1 MATLIKDLPRFHA
14 DCMDYQKRIE
24 SIEDENI
31 KRQAMTMYETFLNA
45 VDAVD
50 NSVNQLANNG
60 PVFGSEHDMIRENLQ
75 KSRLDLVRWL
85 KKYSPLERDNP
96 IPVGSGV

>member
-1 MATLIKDLPRFHA
+1 MATLIRDLPRFHH

-24 SIEDENI
+24 AITDENI
-31 KRQAMTMYETFLNA
+31 KRQAMTMYESFLNA
-45 VDAVD
+45 VKTVD
-50 NSVNQLANNG
+50 ESVENLAQNG

-75 KSRLDLVRWL
+75 RSRLDLVRWL
-85 KKYSPLERDNP
+85 KKYSPLEKDNP

>member
-1 MATLIKDLPRFHA
+1 MTVRIKDLPRFHA

-24 SIEDENI
+24 AIQDENI

-45 VDAVD
+45 VKAVD
-50 NSVNQLANNG
+50 DSVENLAQNG

-75 KSRLDLVRWL
+75 RSRLDLVRWL
-85 KKYSPLERDNP
+85 KKHSPLEKDNP
-96 IPVGSGV
+96 IPVGKGV